1 MKEIK
6 IPPIARWEKEIEPV
20 AYHEWGDDYD
30 TVYRFSPIK
39 GVVCKIWHE
48 EEKYGNDTH
57 GWQAA
62 IETPDDY
69 YDKIAFKELSANDA
83 WRKLYDWASKNIEL
97 LLPKTK
103 ARIALEKRIATLKEK
118 RQQYIEKNHVMT
130 SRTSE
135 YIGCSCCGSKLKREL
150 LKSDFCPL
158 CKADLRSNTIQE
170 TIQRMDAKIAKLEW
184 GDMV

>member
-6 IPPIARWEKEIEPV
+6 IPPITRWEKEIEPV

-30 TVYRFSPIK
+30 TVCRFSPAK
-39 GVVCKIWHE
+39 GVICKIWHE
-48 EEKYGNDTH
+48 DEKYGHDTH

-69 YDKIAFKELSANDA
+69 YEIAFKELSANDA
-83 WRKLYDWASKNIEL
+83 WRKLYDWASNNIEL

-118 RQQYIEKNHVMT
+118 RQQYIEKNHVVT

-170 TIQRMDAKIAKLEW
+170 TIQRMNAKIAKLEW